1 MSYRL
6 HSNTSHTIVLK
17 KSEFITLLF
26 RVESI
31 ENIKQIIKE
40 TRKQY
45 VKASHICSAYRMG
58 ENEHSSDDGEPSG
71 TAGQPMLDVLRSKDI
86 DLCLALVVRYYG
98 GIQLGASGLTRAYRT
113 SVLEAIQHSQL
124 VIVTDKVITICE
136 LEYALLDQRLSAIEK
151 ISQIIDKSFSLNVQL
166 TLLSQHDITNEL
178 CEITNGSIH
187 ITSLYPKQV
196 EELLLP

>member
-31 ENIKQIIKE
+31 EDIKQIIKE
-40 TRKQY
+40 TRKQH

-58 ENEHSSDDGEPSG
+58 ESEHSSDDGEPSG
-71 TAGQPMLDVLRSKDI
+71 TAGLPMLEVLRAQEI
-86 DLCLALVVRYYG
+86 DHCLALVVRYYG

-113 SVLEAIQHSQL
+113 SVLEAIKQSKLTQM
-124 VIVTDKVITICE
+124 VDKVMTVCE
-136 LEYALLDQRLSAIEK
+136 LDYTYLDQRLNAIEK
-151 ISQIIDKSFSLNVQL
+151 ISQIIHKSFSLNVQL

-178 CEITNGSIH
+178 SEITNGSIH